1 MKRFYREV
9 GTEAADGGHAVLLDN
24 RPIRTPAR
32 KLLVVPTAALA
43 DAIAAEW
50 DAQGEEIDRRAMPL
64 MRMAGTAID
73 DLAGM
78 RDQTADAVARYAETD
93 MVCFWA
99 SEPQR
104 LVERQQATWRP
115 LLDWLEATY
124 GAPLSVTSDIHVQ
137 SQPPASL
144 TVLRRQV
151 HGLDNFR
158 LVPLSVA
165 TGTAGSLVIGL
176 ALVTGRIGA
185 AQAFD
190 AAQLDETF
198 QIEEWGEDEEATRRR
213 AGVRE
218 EFDAVERFCRALS
231 DAGPPSAGAAG
242 AS

>member
-1 MKRFYREV
+1 MKRFYKV
-9 GTEAADGGHAVLLDN
+9 AGTEVAEGGHAVLLDG
-24 RPIRTPAR
+24 RLIRTPAR
-32 KLLVVPTAALA
+32 KPLVVPSLTLA
-43 DAIAAEW
+43 KAIAAEW

-99 SEPQR
+99 GEPQK

-115 LLDWLEATY
+115 LLDWLEITF
-124 GAPLSVTSDIHVQ
+124 GTPLSVTSDIHAQ
-137 SQPPASL
+137 QQPGDSL
-144 TVLRRQV
+144 RTLRAQV

-165 TGTAGSLVIGL
+165 TGTAGSLIIGL
-176 ALVTGRIGA
+176 ALVMGRISA
-185 AQAFD
+185 EQAFE

-198 QIEEWGEDEEATRRR
+198 QIEEWGEDDEATRRR
-213 AGVRE
+213 AGVRA
-218 EFDAVERFCRALS
+218 EFAAVERFCKALA
-231 DAGPPSAGAAG
+231 DAGLTGTGAAG

>member
-1 MKRFYREV
+1 MKRFHKSA
-9 GTEAADGGHAVLLDN
+9 GTEVAEGGHAVLLDG
-24 RPIRTPAR
+24 RLIRTPAR
-32 KLLVVPTAALA
+32 KPLVVPSLALA
-43 DAIAAEW
+43 KAIAAEW

-78 RDQTADAVARYAETD
+78 REQTADAVARYAETD

-99 SEPQR
+99 GEPQK

-115 LLDWLEATY
+115 LLDWLDQEFA
-124 GAPLSVTSDIHVQ
+124 APLAVTSDIHAQ
-137 SQPPASL
+137 QQPAESL
-144 TVLRRQV
+144 RILHATV

-176 ALVTGRIGA
+176 ALVMGRINA
-185 AQAFD
+185 EQAFD

-198 QIEEWGEDEEATRRR
+198 QIEEWGEDDEATRRR
-213 AGVRE
+213 AGVRD
-218 EFDAVERFCRALS
+218 EFDAVERFCRALA
-231 DAGPPSAGAAG
+231 DAGPSGAGAAG
-242 AS
+242 TS